1 MVRDFSEKLEKDT
14 GRMKR
19 ETSLVLVASFL
30 MVSMTAST
38 SVAGNNVTSFNV
50 LGDSSVDCGE
60 NTLFYPILHHN
71 LSLIPCYNGSDS
83 TLLPH
88 LLGNFCFSLSL
99 VFTPFL
105 DSCFF

>member
-1 MVRDFSEKLEKDT
+1 MVRDFSEKLEKDKR
-14 GRMKR
+14 RMKR
-19 ETSLVLVASFL
+19 EAFLVLVASFL
-30 MVSMTAST
+30 MMGMTTST

-71 LSLIPCYNGSDS
+71 LSLIPCSNGSDS

-88 LLGNFCFSLSL
+88 LLGNFSFSL
-99 VFTPFL
+99 
-105 DSCFF
+105 